1 MKNYQRL
8 CLGCG
13 LLLLSGAAQAVN
25 INGFE
30 FDLGQFTGAAV
41 TTSITNEIH
50 IHGNLWDNAAGV
62 DLFTLGELAAGQFNN
77 VDPGDHISLGDQH
90 PLDWFTL
97 TYGTGVTLGAGD
109 GSLFVL
115 YESSGRLPGAPDSG
129 RTGWDIQF
137 NGGTWY
143 DAGVFASSVSLFQD
157 YAPSHGEIV
166 FDLTTL
172 GFSVG
177 DVINTVSV
185 RNHLGVG
192 PDFTF
197 GAFASGSSAPV
208 PEPATM
214 TLLGLG
220 VAGMAIRRRMNR
232 GA

>member
-41 TTSITNEIH
+41 TTSVSAAH
-50 IHGNLWDNAAGV
+50 IHGNTWDNLAGV
-62 DLFTLGELAAGQFNN
+62 DNFTLGELAAGQFGG

-90 PLDWFTL
+90 PLDWLTL

-115 YESSGRLPGAPDSG
+115 YESSGRTPGQGDSG

-137 NGGTWY
+137 NGGAWH
-143 DAGVFASSVSLFQD
+143 DAGSTASSVSLFLD
-157 YAPSHGEIV
+157 YAPSHGQIV

-172 GFSVG
+172 GFNLG

-197 GAFASGSSAPV
+197 GAFASGSAPV